1 MVVGGLTMTKDG
13 EAGHLLLRATEWP
26 KDVECMGGW
35 MIWVSEKNGH
45 WIGEMNS
52 RDGSMEA
59 IG

>member
-1 MVVGGLTMTKDG
+1 MTKDG